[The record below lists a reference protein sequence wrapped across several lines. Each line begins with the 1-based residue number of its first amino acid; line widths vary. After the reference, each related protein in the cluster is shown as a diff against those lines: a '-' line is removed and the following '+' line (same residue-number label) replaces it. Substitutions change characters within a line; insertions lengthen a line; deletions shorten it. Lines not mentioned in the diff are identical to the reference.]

1 MVDEV
6 AEQYIFPPTADFRQ
20 NVPHRTS
27 AQLVTLTLVS
37 MFLSVRNWLI
47 PNRIN
52 GSDLGGVCLCVCVCG
67 WGVVCAC
74 T

>member
-1 MVDEV
+1 MVDDV
-6 AEQYIFPPTADFRQ
+6 AQQYIFPPTADFSH

-47 PNRIN
+47 PNKIKDESYKTKMQGVPKKN
-52 GSDLGGVCLCVCVCG
+52 AKEGELG
-67 WGVVCAC
+67 
-74 T
+74 

>member
-47 PNRIN
+47 PNRIKDKLYKTKMQR
-52 GSDLGGVCLCVCVCG
+52 GPKEECKGR
-67 WGVVCAC
+67 
-74 T
+74 

>member
-47 PNRIN
+47 PNRIKDKSYKTKMQR
-52 GSDLGGVCLCVCVCG
+52 GPKEECEGR
-67 WGVVCAC
+67 
-74 T
+74 